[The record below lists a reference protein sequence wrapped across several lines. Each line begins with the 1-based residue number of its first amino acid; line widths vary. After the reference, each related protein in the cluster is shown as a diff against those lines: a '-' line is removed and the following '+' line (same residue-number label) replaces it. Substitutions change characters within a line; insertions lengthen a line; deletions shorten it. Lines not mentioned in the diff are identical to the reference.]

1 MELKGN
7 GLIQLGIPSFK
18 INPNLQ
24 KNWKNSKYCSF
35 VNWLVYALVKLG
47 EKLCFLCFLH
57 DFVFLLKIDAFS
69 FDEFNIEKF
78 SFSMIYFFSGKS
90 QLFQEIRKGKTR
102 GWKKYNDFHWFNEK
116 TQLLWLLGSLKK
128 RKITKHAKFP
138 NFGYVSLG
146 PYPTTFLRTL
156 PFIPAD
162 KGVWWKA
169 SLPSNP
175 FSSWTG

>member
-57 DFVFLLKIDAFS
+57 DFVFLLKIEAFS
-69 FDEFNIEKF
+69 FDELNIEKF
-78 SFSMIYFFSGKS
+78 CFSMISIFSGIF
-90 QLFQEIRKGKTR
+90 QLFQENRKGKTR
-102 GWKKYNDFHWFNEK
+102 GLKKYNDFHWFHEN

-128 RKITKHAKFP
+128 WKITKHTNFP
-138 NFGYVSLG
+138 NFGCLDLG
-146 PYPTTFLRTL
+146 VTLTTFLGSL
-156 PFIPAD
+156 PLVAAD
-162 KGVWWKA
+162 KGVWGKA